1 MTAPTTAPAGGPAGE
16 PVEISRHRA
25 LGSPTR
31 AAMLHLVRSSP
42 DGLTAGEVAARTGLH
57 LSTARDHLDRLVDA
71 GMLVRERYRQA
82 GRRGRPAWRYR
93 SSAPGPAPSPYRS
106 LAAALLDHLAPT
118 PAAVEQAGRAWGRR
132 LAAEEAVGA
141 PVEVLRRVLDRL
153 GFAPDV
159 SAGSATGTVDLR
171 LRACPFI
178 ELVHRHREAMCGLHQ
193 GVIRGVLEGAGAD
206 AAPAGGGDPRS
217 GVDARSGDPHPGGGE
232 ARSGAD
238 APSGGDDRA
247 GGDAQSGRSGGEPV
261 LVPFA
266 TPDACVV
273 RLAAPRR
280 PPARRRAG
288 GAPAAA
294 DNRGVA
300 A

>member
-1 MTAPTTAPAGGPAGE
+1 MGGPAGE
-16 PVEISRHRA
+16 PLEISRHRA

-57 LSTARDHLDRLVDA
+57 LSTAREHLDRLVDA

-82 GRRGRPAWRYR
+82 GRPGRPAWRYR
-93 SSAPGPAPSPYRS
+93 SNGPGPAPSPYRS
-106 LAAALLDHLAPT
+106 LAAALLDHLART

-132 LAAEEAVGA
+132 LAGEEAAGA
-141 PVEVLRRVLDRL
+141 PLEVLRRVLDRL
-153 GFAPDV
+153 GFAPGV
-159 SAGSATGTVDLR
+159 PAGSATGAVDLH

-178 ELVHRHREAMCGLHQ
+178 ELVHRHRDAMCGLHH
-193 GVIRGVLEGAGAD
+193 GVIRGVLEGAVAD
-206 AAPAGGGDPRS
+206 GQPVQTGGGRTGGDTAAGG
-217 GVDARSGDPHPGGGE
+217 A
-232 ARSGAD
+232 GA
-238 APSGGDDRA
+238 A
-247 GGDAQSGRSGGEPV
+247 GDAGPRPGTGEPV

-280 PPARRRAG
+280 PPVHGPA
-288 GAPAAA
+288 APAATPVA
-294 DNRGVA
+294 GDDPGVA